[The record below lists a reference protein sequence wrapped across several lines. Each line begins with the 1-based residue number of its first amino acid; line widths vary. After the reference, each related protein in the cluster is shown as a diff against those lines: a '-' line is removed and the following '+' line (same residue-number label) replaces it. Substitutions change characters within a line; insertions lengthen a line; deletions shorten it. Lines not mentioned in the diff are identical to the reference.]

1 MLMIKTSEEAVQ
13 KLDQLRSTVRR
24 IQYNHDIHKIIL
36 NLNGLIKKLSQ
47 KEVFARQTKNT
58 YVLDDSLRELNQAFD
73 YAEKLILIAT
83 LCD

>member
-1 MLMIKTSEEAVQ
+1 MIKTSEEAVQ
-13 KLDQLRSTVRR
+13 KLDQLRSNVRR

-58 YVLDDSLRELNQAFD
+58 YVLDEPLRELNQAFD